1 MVDNFDESQESDIA
15 PTPLSLAQWLEE
27 QYLGDERFESI
38 ELLEPGQLEGE
49 AIRVKFNCNATSH
62 FFVAVLEDE
71 GMVRVGLATADRE
84 VSESIE
90 EAANDT
96 GDSLTEFLEDLMDAE
111 AELENEVQHFQ
122 DDAYYFCSDL
132 PFQRDQDL
140 AADHFR
146 DEVIYYLDGYL
157 TALFDYVETP
167 EE

>member
-1 MVDNFDESQESDIA
+1 MVDNFDESQESDNE
-15 PTPLSLAQWLEE
+15 PTPLRLANWLEE

-38 ELLEPGQLEGE
+38 EVLEPGQLEGE
-49 AIRVKFNCNATSH
+49 AVRVKFVCNATTH

-71 GMVRVGLATADRE
+71 SVVRVGLATTTGE
-84 VSESIE
+84 VSEAIE

-132 PFQRDQDL
+132 PYQRDQDL
-140 AADHFR
+140 ATDHFR
-146 DEVIYYLDGYL
+146 DEIIYYLDGYL
-157 TALFDYVETP
+157 TALYDYIETK